1 MMVPTRQLLRSIAA
15 DVCVAPQLEP
25 RAMADLAAL
34 GFKSVV
40 NNRPDFEEGPQQP
53 TSEQMRAAAEAAG
66 LAYAWLPVQ
75 PAYQSPEEIARMAAL
90 LESLPR
96 PLVAFCRSGTRSGKL
111 YQAAIAR

>member
-1 MMVPTRQLLRSIAA
+1 MTQEIGFAGQLYPEQMQEVAA
-15 DVCVAPQLEP
+15 
-25 RAMADLAAL
+25 R
-34 GFKSVV
+34 GFKSVI

-75 PAYQSPEEIARMAAL
+75 PAYQSPEQIARMAEL